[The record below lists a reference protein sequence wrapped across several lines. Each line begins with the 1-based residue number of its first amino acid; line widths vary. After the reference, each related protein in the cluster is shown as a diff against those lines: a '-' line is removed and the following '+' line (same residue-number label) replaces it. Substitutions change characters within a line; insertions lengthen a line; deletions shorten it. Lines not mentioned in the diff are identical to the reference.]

1 MKASLVVERRDL
13 APRLEVHVR
22 VVNGEPGAPLRLSRY
37 FRLTERGLRE
47 LVGHAMRLEAGA
59 KGDSL
64 HA

>member
-1 MKASLVVERRDL
+1 VVS
-13 APRLEVHVR
+13 
-22 VVNGEPGAPLRLSRY
+22 GELGAALRLSRY

-59 KGDSL
+59 KGDSP